1 MPLEITL
8 GKTQMACTWQSL
20 VFGEVVESSEST
32 GLQRVITGGYGGRIK
47 PEAQLALHELTWL
60 SYRMARA
67 VLLTPRIQLR

>member
-20 VFGEVVESSEST
+20 VFGKAVEST
-32 GLQRVITGGYGGRIK
+32 GPQRVITGGYRGRIK
-47 PEAQLALHELTWL
+47 PEARLALHKLTWL
-60 SYRMARA
+60 SYSMARA